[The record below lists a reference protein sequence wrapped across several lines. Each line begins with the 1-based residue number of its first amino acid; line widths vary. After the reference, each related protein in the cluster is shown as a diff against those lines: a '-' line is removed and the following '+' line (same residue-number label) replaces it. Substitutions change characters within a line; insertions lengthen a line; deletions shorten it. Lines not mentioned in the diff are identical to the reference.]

1 VVRKMN
7 VKAYLK
13 IKVINENGKCIY
25 YRRYR
30 SRSFVIGFLNVLFTN
45 LSGQTITNTNTS
57 GGSYTI
63 STTDAIDVADSS
75 NDDKYGIQIGIGTTA
90 PSVIDTRLSQLI
102 TNGAGVGQMQYGAV
116 SVTGAVTNTTNNTGY
131 ITVTRT
137 FTNNSGASI
146 TVSEVGLVAWSGNSA
161 PSYAG
166 SFVAESN
173 QYYLIIHDLL
183 PTPITVPNGSSLSI
197 SYEIQVAT

>member
-1 VVRKMN
+1 MN

-13 IKVINENGKCIY
+13 IRVIDENGKCTY

-30 SRSFVIGFLNVLFTN
+30 SRSFVIGFLNVIFSN
-45 LSGQTITNTNTS
+45 LSGQGVTNINTS
-57 GGSYTI
+57 GTQYT
-63 STTDAIDVADSS
+63 TTYGDSIYINDSS
-75 NDDKYGIQIGIGTTA
+75 NDNSYGIQIGTGTTT
-90 PSVIDTRLSQLI
+90 PSIVDSRLSALI
-102 TNGAGVGQMQYGAV
+102 TNGTGAGQMQYGGV
-116 SVTGAVTNTTNNTGY
+116 NVTGAVTNTSNNTGY

-146 TVSEVGLVAWSGNSA
+146 TVSEVGLVAWAGNWNGVSG
-161 PSYAG
+161 
-166 SFVAESN
+166 

>member
-1 VVRKMN
+1 VVKKMN

-13 IKVINENGKCIY
+13 IKVINEKGKCVY

-30 SRSFVIGFLNVLFTN
+30 SRSFVIGFLNTLFTN
-45 LSGQTITNTNTS
+45 LSGQRITNINTS

-63 STTDAIDVADSS
+63 SQGDAIAVNDGS
-75 NDDKYGIQIGIGTTA
+75 NDNNYGIQIGTGTTA
-90 PSVIDTRLSQLI
+90 PSITDTRLSQLI
-102 TNGAGVGQMQYGAV
+102 TNGTGPGQMQYGGV
-116 SVTGAVTNTTNNTGY
+116 NVTGPVTNTTNNTGY

-146 TVSEVGLVAWSGNSA
+146 TVSEVGLVAWSG
-161 PSYAG
+161 PK
-166 SFVAESN
+166 SN
-173 QYYLIIHDLL
+173 ETNQFYLIIHDLL

>member
-1 VVRKMN
+1 MN

-45 LSGQTITNTNTS
+45 LSGQTITMTNTS
-57 GGSYTI
+57 GSSYTT
-63 STTDAIDVADSS
+63 STIDAMAVTESS
-75 NDDKYGIQIGIGTTA
+75 NNDNYGIQIGTGTTE
-90 PSVIDTRLSQLI
+90 PSITDTRLSLLI
-102 TNGAGVGQMQYGAV
+102 TNGTGAGQMQYGGV
-116 SVTGAVTNTTNNTGY
+116 SVTSAVTNTTNNTGY

-146 TVSEVGLVAWSGNSA
+146 TVSEVGLVAWSGTKTS
-161 PSYAG
+161 SSG
-166 SFVAESN
+166 TETN
-173 QYYLIIHDLL
+173 QFYLILHDLL

>member
-1 VVRKMN
+1 MN

-13 IKVINENGKCIY
+13 IKVINENGKCTY

-30 SRSFVIGFLNVLFTN
+30 SRSFVIGFLNVIFTN
-45 LSGQTITNTNTS
+45 LSGQGVTNTNTS
-57 GGSYTI
+57 GSQYT
-63 STTDAIDVADSS
+63 VKQPDSILVNDGS
-75 NDDKYGIQIGIGTTA
+75 NDNSYGIQIGTGTTTPA
-90 PSVIDTRLSQLI
+90 ITDTRLSSLI
-102 TNGAGVGQMQYGAV
+102 TNGTGAGQMQYGGV
-116 SVTGAVTNTTNNTGY
+116 NVTGAVTNTSNNTGY

-146 TVSEVGLVAWSGNSA
+146 TVSEIGLVAWAS
-161 PSYAG
+161 SYNFG
-166 SFVAESN
+166 SQ

-197 SYEIQVAT
+197 SYEVQVAT

>member
-1 VVRKMN
+1 MN

-13 IKVINENGKCIY
+13 IKVINEKGKCVY

-30 SRSFVIGFLNVLFTN
+30 SRSFVIGFLNTLFTN
-45 LSGQTITNTNTS
+45 LSGQRITNINTS

-63 STTDAIDVADSS
+63 SQGDAIAVNDGS
-75 NDDKYGIQIGIGTTA
+75 NDNNYGIQIGTGTTA
-90 PSVIDTRLSQLI
+90 PSITDTRLSQLI
-102 TNGAGVGQMQYGAV
+102 TNGTGPGQMQYGGV
-116 SVTGAVTNTTNNTGY
+116 NVTGPVTNTTNNTGY

-146 TVSEVGLVAWSGNSA
+146 TVSEVGLVAWSG
-161 PSYAG
+161 PK
-166 SFVAESN
+166 SN
-173 QYYLIIHDLL
+173 ETNQFYLIIHDLL

>member
-1 VVRKMN
+1 VITKMN

-13 IKVINENGKCIY
+13 IKVINESGKCTY

-30 SRSFVIGFLNVLFTN
+30 SRSFVIGFLNVIFSN
-45 LSGQTITNTNTS
+45 LSGQTITNINTS
-57 GGSYTI
+57 GTQYTTS
-63 STTDAIDVADSS
+63 STDDIAVNDGS
-75 NDDKYGIQIGIGTTA
+75 NDNRYGIQIGTGTTT
-90 PSVIDTRLSQLI
+90 PSIVDSRLSALI
-102 TNGAGVGQMQYGAV
+102 TNGTGAGQMQYGGV
-116 SVTGAVTNTTNNTGY
+116 NVTGAVTNTSNNTGY

-146 TVSEVGLVAWSGNSA
+146 TVSEVGLAAWTSAANSG
-161 PSYAG
+161 
-166 SFVAESN
+166 SN

>member
-1 VVRKMN
+1 VVKKMN

-13 IKVINENGKCIY
+13 IKVINEKGKCVY

-30 SRSFVIGFLNVLFTN
+30 SRSFVIGFLNTLFTN
-45 LSGQTITNTNTS
+45 LSGQRITNINTS

-63 STTDAIDVADSS
+63 SQGDAIAVNDGS
-75 NDDKYGIQIGIGTTA
+75 NDNNYGIQIGTGTTA
-90 PSVIDTRLSQLI
+90 PSITDTRLSQLI
-102 TNGAGVGQMQYGAV
+102 TNGTGPGQMQYGGV
-116 SVTGAVTNTTNNTGY
+116 NVTGPVTNTTNNTGY

-146 TVSEVGLVAWSGNSA
+146 TVSEVGLVAYSGTLGLA
-161 PSYAG
+161 
-166 SFVAESN
+166 SN
-173 QYYLIIHDLL
+173 QYYLIIYDLL

>member
-1 VVRKMN
+1 MKKMN

-13 IKVINENGKCIY
+13 IKVINEKGKCIY

-45 LSGQTITNTNTS
+45 LTGQKITNINTS

-63 STTDAIDVADSS
+63 NYTDEMLVTDSS
-75 NDDKYGIQIGIGTTA
+75 NDNNYGIQIGTGTTA
-90 PSVIDTRLSQLI
+90 PSITDTRLSQLI
-102 TNGAGVGQMQYGAV
+102 TNGTGVGQMQYGGV
-116 SVTGAVTNTTNNTGY
+116 NVTGPVTNTTNNTGY
-131 ITVTRT
+131 ITITRT

-146 TVSEVGLVAWSGNSA
+146 TVSEVGLVAYSGTLGLA
-161 PSYAG
+161 
-166 SFVAESN
+166 SN
-173 QYYLIIHDLL
+173 QYYLIIYDLL

>member
-1 VVRKMN
+1 MKKMN

-13 IKVINENGKCIY
+13 IKVINEKGKCIY

-45 LSGQTITNTNTS
+45 LTGQKITNINTS

-63 STTDAIDVADSS
+63 NYTDEMLVTDSS
-75 NDDKYGIQIGIGTTA
+75 NDNNYGIQIGTGTTA
-90 PSVIDTRLSQLI
+90 PSITDTRLSQLI
-102 TNGAGVGQMQYGAV
+102 TNGTGVGQMQYGGV
-116 SVTGAVTNTTNNTGY
+116 NVTGPVTNTTNNTGY
-131 ITVTRT
+131 ITITRT

-146 TVSEVGLVAWSGNSA
+146 TVSEVGLVAWSG
-161 PSYAG
+161 PK
-166 SFVAESN
+166 SN
-173 QYYLIIHDLL
+173 ETNQFYLIIHDLL

>member
-1 VVRKMN
+1 MN
-7 VKAYLK
+7 VKTYLK
-13 IKVINENGKCIY
+13 IKVINENGKCTY

-30 SRSFVIGFLNVLFTN
+30 SRSFVIGFLNAMFTN
-45 LSGQTITNTNTS
+45 LSGQGITNTNTS
-57 GGSYTI
+57 GSQYTTEQVDQI
-63 STTDAIDVADSS
+63 NVNDGS
-75 NDDKYGIQIGIGTTA
+75 NDNNYGIQIGTGTTT
-90 PSVIDTRLSQLI
+90 PSIVDTRLSALI
-102 TNGAGVGQMQYGAV
+102 TNGTGAGQMQYGGV
-116 SVTGAVTNTTNNTGY
+116 NVTGAVTNTSNNTGY

-146 TVSEVGLVAWSGNSA
+146 TVSEVGLVAWSGNSG
-161 PSYAG
+161 G
-166 SFVAESN
+166 SINGTFYGSSN

>member
-1 VVRKMN
+1 MN

-13 IKVINENGKCIY
+13 IKVINEKGKCIY

-45 LSGQTITNTNTS
+45 LTGQKITNINTS
-57 GGSYTI
+57 GSSYTI
-63 STTDAIDVADSS
+63 SPVDLIYVADSS
-75 NDDKYGIQIGIGTTA
+75 NDDNYGIQIGTGTTA
-90 PSVIDTRLSQLI
+90 PSITDTRLSQLI

-146 TVSEVGLVAWSGNSA
+146 TVSEVGLVAWSGNT
-161 PSYAG
+161 
-166 SFVAESN
+166 SFILGGTTYSQTN
-173 QYYLIIHDLL
+173 QFYLIIHDLL

>member
-1 VVRKMN
+1 MN

-13 IKVINENGKCIY
+13 IKVTDENGKCIY

-30 SRSFVIGFLNVLFTN
+30 SRSFVIGFLNVIFTN
-45 LSGQTITNTNTS
+45 LSGQGVTNTS
-57 GGSYTI
+57 TNGTRYTANI
-63 STTDAIDVADSS
+63 EDEINVNDSS
-75 NDDKYGIQIGIGTTA
+75 NDDNYGIQIGTGTTT
-90 PSVIDTRLSQLI
+90 PSIVDSRLSSLI
-102 TNGAGVGQMQYGAV
+102 TNGTGAGQMQYGGV
-116 SVTGAVTNTTNNTGY
+116 NITGAVTNTSNNTGY

-146 TVSEVGLVAWSGNSA
+146 TVSEVGLVAWSGNS
-161 PSYAG
+161 G
-166 SFVAESN
+166 TETN

>member
-1 VVRKMN
+1 MN

-45 LSGQTITNTNTS
+45 LSGQTITMTNTS
-57 GGSYTI
+57 GSSYTT
-63 STTDAIDVADSS
+63 STIDAMAVTESS
-75 NDDKYGIQIGIGTTA
+75 NNDNYGIQIGTGTTE
-90 PSVIDTRLSQLI
+90 PSITDTRLSLLI
-102 TNGAGVGQMQYGAV
+102 TNGTGAGQMQYGGV
-116 SVTGAVTNTTNNTGY
+116 SVTSAVTNTTNNTGY

-146 TVSEVGLVAWSGNSA
+146 TVSEVGLVAWSGTKTS
-161 PSYAG
+161 SSG
-166 SFVAESN
+166 TGTN

>member
-1 VVRKMN
+1 VIRKMN

-45 LSGQTITNTNTS
+45 LSGQTITMTNTS
-57 GGSYTI
+57 GSSYTT
-63 STTDAIDVADSS
+63 STIDAMAVTESS
-75 NDDKYGIQIGIGTTA
+75 NNDNYGIQIGTGTTE
-90 PSVIDTRLSQLI
+90 PSITDTRLSLLI
-102 TNGAGVGQMQYGAV
+102 TNGTGAGQMQYGGV
-116 SVTGAVTNTTNNTGY
+116 SVTSAVTNTTNNTGY

-146 TVSEVGLVAWSGNSA
+146 TVSEVGLVAWSGTKTS
-161 PSYAG
+161 SSG
-166 SFVAESN
+166 TETN
-173 QYYLIIHDLL
+173 QFYLILHDLL

>member
-1 VVRKMN
+1 MN

-13 IKVINENGKCIY
+13 IKVINEKGKCIY

-45 LSGQTITNTNTS
+45 LTGQKITNINTS

-63 STTDAIDVADSS
+63 NYTDEMLVTDSS
-75 NDDKYGIQIGIGTTA
+75 NDNNYGIQIGTGTTA
-90 PSVIDTRLSQLI
+90 PSITDTRLSQLI
-102 TNGAGVGQMQYGAV
+102 TNGTGVGQMQYGGV
-116 SVTGAVTNTTNNTGY
+116 NVTGPVTNTTNNTGY
-131 ITVTRT
+131 ITITRT

-146 TVSEVGLVAWSGNSA
+146 TVSEVGLVAYSGTLGLA
-161 PSYAG
+161 
-166 SFVAESN
+166 SN

>member
-1 VVRKMN
+1 MN

-13 IKVINENGKCIY
+13 IKVINEKGKCIY

-45 LSGQTITNTNTS
+45 LTGQKITNINTS

-63 STTDAIDVADSS
+63 NYTDEMLVTDSS
-75 NDDKYGIQIGIGTTA
+75 NDNNYGIQIGTGTTA
-90 PSVIDTRLSQLI
+90 PSITDTRLSQLI
-102 TNGAGVGQMQYGAV
+102 TNGTGVGQMQYGGV
-116 SVTGAVTNTTNNTGY
+116 NVTGPVTNTTNNTGY
-131 ITVTRT
+131 ITITRT

-146 TVSEVGLVAWSGNSA
+146 TVSEVGLVAYSGTLGLA
-161 PSYAG
+161 
-166 SFVAESN
+166 SN
-173 QYYLIIHDLL
+173 QYYLIIYDLL

>member
-1 VVRKMN
+1 MN

-13 IKVINENGKCIY
+13 IKVIDENGKCTY

-30 SRSFVIGFLNVLFTN
+30 SRSFVANFLRTIFTN
-45 LSGQTITNTNTS
+45 LTAQGVNNVNTS

-63 STTDAIDVADSS
+63 DYNDVMTVNDGS
-75 NDDKYGIQIGIGTTA
+75 NDDNYGILIGTGTSA
-90 PSVIDTRLSQLI
+90 PSIINNNLSQVI
-102 TNGAGVGQMQYGAV
+102 SNGASVGQMQYGAV
-116 SVTGAVTNTTNNTGY
+116 SVTGAVTNTSTNTGY

-137 FTNNSGASI
+137 FTNNSGSSI
-146 TVSEVGLVAWSGNSA
+146 TVSEVGLIAWSGNN
-161 PSYAG
+161 
-166 SFVAESN
+166 FQTN

-183 PTPITVPNGSSLSI
+183 PSPITVPNGSSLSI